1 MIGNYVGA
9 LKHWVELQATH
20 DSFFLLADLHAITV
34 PQDPADLQRRSLEF
48 VALFLACGVD
58 AERGTIFLQ
67 SHVPA
72 HTQLSWVLNCV
83 APMGELQRMTQF
95 KEKVGHSASNIHVGL
110 FDYPV
115 LMAADI
121 LLYGADLVPVGN
133 DQMRYWLV
141 YLG

>member
-58 AERGTIFLQ
+58 AERSTIFLQ

-72 HTQLSWVLNCV
+72 HTQLL
-83 APMGELQRMTQF
+83 
-95 KEKVGHSASNIHVGL
+95 
-110 FDYPV
+110 
-115 LMAADI
+115 
-121 LLYGADLVPVGN
+121 
-133 DQMRYWLV
+133 
-141 YLG
+141 